1 MDDIE
6 PKSYW
11 PPPDARLLT
20 ERQRQELCKMLFNAL
35 LEIRILGW
43 EGKATQAADLA
54 DAFHNLPVYLWSDE
68 FSLNI
73 FRQFLEGYQ
82 QIYPERGSFDYLKML
97 DEITKEG

>member
-1 MDDIE
+1 MDDSE

-35 LEIRILGW
+35 LEIRGLGS
-43 EGKATQAADLA
+43 EGKAQQAADLA

-68 FSLNI
+68 FSLSI
-73 FRQFLEGYQ
+73 FREFLEGYQ
-82 QIYPERGSFDYLKML
+82 RLYPERGCFDYVKML
-97 DEITKEG
+97 DEIASEG